1 MDLKN
6 LISDVDQFMEELQDD
21 CQNPV
26 KIKFLQKDLI
36 EKQIS
41 YLEDFDDEIQ
51 QFVRDNQIEVDDLEN
66 FEYNSQKPNAEDL
79 A

>member
-1 MDLKN
+1 
-6 LISDVDQFMEELQDD
+6 MEELQDD

-66 FEYNSQKPNAEDL
+66 FEYNSKKPNAEDL